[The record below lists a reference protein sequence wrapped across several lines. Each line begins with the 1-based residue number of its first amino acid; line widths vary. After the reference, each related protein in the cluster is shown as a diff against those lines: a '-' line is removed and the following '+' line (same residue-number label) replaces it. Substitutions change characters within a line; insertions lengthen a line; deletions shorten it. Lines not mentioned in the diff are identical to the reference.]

1 MIRNGK
7 IQFNITHQEKEI
19 LMKEISNL
27 DNYVYA
33 ISPFERK
40 CYILVS
46 NVVLQ

>member
-1 MIRNGK
+1 MFKKNIMIRNGK

-33 ISPFERK
+33 ISPFEESA
-40 CYILVS
+40 IF
-46 NVVLQ
+46 